1 MNIELKSK
9 DMKKILVL
17 IAVAAAASLH
27 VTSLQ
32 VTAADVTAA
41 DVTENWTKNCASCH
55 GKDGKGD
62 TKAGRTAGVK
72 DFTDLKYQDTLKDDK
87 MAKQIKEGMKD
98 DKGKEVMKAFADKL
112 NDAEIKELVAFVR
125 KFNKK

>member
-1 MNIELKSK
+1 MNTELKLK
-9 DMKKILVL
+9 EGIVMKKILVL
-17 IAVAAAASLH
+17 IALAAAVSLH
-27 VTSLQ
+27 
-32 VTAADVTAA
+32 VTAA
-41 DVTENWTKNCASCH
+41 DVTENWTKNCVSCH

-72 DFTDLKYQDTLKDDK
+72 DFTDPKYQLTLKEDA

-98 DKGKEVMKAFADKL
+98 EKGKELMKAFADKL

-125 KFNKK
+125 KFKK